1 MNIFRQEIRTGLLVV
16 FTLGVLITLMLYLGA
31 PGVFVPQKS
40 VVIYIDNASGLKAG
54 ANVGLAGRY
63 VGQVVSL
70 ESPVPEEERPDPK
83 KEVKIN
89 VKVNR
94 SALIYRR
101 TACTLTSTGLLG
113 EIYVDFTQGV
123 QASGLAPEGF
133 AFIAEKPPGLDQ
145 AVPMVLE
152 AIDPAL
158 KAVNETLGSLKETS
172 DNLADLTK
180 KGGQIDSTVAE
191 FKKFAANIEEISSK
205 TGPLRL
211 TLDNLQTLTGP
222 EGKVQLALGN
232 IQHLTEPGSS
242 LDKTLKNAETFTG
255 NLANNKDLEATLRN
269 AKNTTANLNKTVGE
283 LSGKLNGVAENLE
296 EATDTLK
303 RQPWRLVWPS
313 TKKYGDEQEK
323 KAEPKKKSSGKKRR

>member
-16 FTLGVLITLMLYLGA
+16 FTVGVLVTLMLYLGS

-40 VVIYIDNASGLKAG
+40 FVIYIDNASGLKAG

-63 VGQVVSL
+63 VGQVISL

-83 KEVKIN
+83 KETKII

-94 SALIYRR
+94 SAQIYRR
-101 TACTLTSTGLLG
+101 VTCTLTSTGLLG
-113 EIYVDFTQGV
+113 EIYVDFTQG
-123 QASGLAPEGF
+123 AADSGLAPEGF

-152 AIDPAL
+152 AIEPAL
-158 KAVNETLGSLKETS
+158 KSANETMSSLRETA
-172 DNLADLTK
+172 DNLTRLTME
-180 KGGQIDSTVAE
+180 GGEVERTVAE
-191 FKKFAANIEEISSK
+191 FRKFAANMEEISSK

-283 LSGKLNGVAENLE
+283 LSGKLNGVAGNLE
-296 EATDTLK
+296 QATDTLK

-313 TKKYGDEQEK
+313 TKKYEDEGKPAEK
-323 KAEPKKKSSGKKRR
+323 AKPTPRKRR